1 VALHGLGVWV
11 IGDQLKMP
19 TYSYI
24 AEKPE
29 EGCPSCR
36 KGFDLRRPI
45 SRPALT
51 HCPLCRKP
59 VIKQVSGFNTPKW
72 TKPVSISDAKKA
84 GFTILEKRCDG
95 NYERL

>member
-1 VALHGLGVWV
+1 
-11 IGDQLKMP
+11 MP

-24 AEKPE
+24 AEIPE
-29 EGCPSCR
+29 EGCVRCK

-45 SRPALT
+45 ERPALT

-59 VIKQVSGFNTPKW
+59 VIKLVTSFSTPKI
-72 TKPVSISDAKKA
+72 TKPLSVSDAKAA
-84 GFTILEKRCDG
+84 GFTILEKRIDG

>member
-1 VALHGLGVWV
+1 VGQVR
-11 IGDQLKMP
+11 INTTMP

-24 AEKPE
+24 AENPE

-45 SRPALT
+45 SRPPLT

-59 VIKQVSGFNTPKW
+59 VKKLVASFNTPKW
-72 TKPVSISDAKKA
+72 TKPVSVSDAKKA

>member
-1 VALHGLGVWV
+1 MVFYKA
-11 IGDQLKMP
+11 MP

-45 SRPALT
+45 ARAPLT

-59 VIKQVSGFNTPKW
+59 VKKLLAKFNTPKV
-72 TKPVSISDAKKA
+72 TKPLSISDAKAA

-95 NYERL
+95 AYEKL

>member
-1 VALHGLGVWV
+1 
-11 IGDQLKMP
+11 MP

-36 KGFDLRRPI
+36 RGFDLRRPI
-45 SRPALT
+45 SRSPLT

-59 VIKQVSGFNTPKW
+59 VKKVISGFNTPKL
-72 TKPVSISDAKKA
+72 TRPLSVSDAKSA

-95 NYERL
+95 SYEKL

>member
-1 VALHGLGVWV
+1 
-11 IGDQLKMP
+11 MP

-24 AEKPE
+24 AENPD
-29 EGCPSCR
+29 EGCTSCR

-51 HCPLCRKP
+51 HCPLCKKP
-59 VIKQVSGFNTPKW
+59 VRKLVSAFSTPKV
-72 TKPVSISDAKKA
+72 TKPLSISDAKSA

-95 NYERL
+95 NYEKL